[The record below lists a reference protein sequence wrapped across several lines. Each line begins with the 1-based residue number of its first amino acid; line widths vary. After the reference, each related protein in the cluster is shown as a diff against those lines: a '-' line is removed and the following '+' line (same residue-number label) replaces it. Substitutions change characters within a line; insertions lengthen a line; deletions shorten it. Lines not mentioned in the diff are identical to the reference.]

1 MKAASVYE
9 DRFALAPTVLRMW
22 RRGHGCHSRLR
33 INFCW
38 RPCPR
43 FAIRFDRRSR
53 RYGLRFSLR
62 LTDRADHVET
72 TLRVVLEFVV
82 QDSLAA
88 VQRVL
93 EADEF
98 SGQAGEL
105 FSREKRLREKS
116 LQQAGAHNHFAILRR
131 KLLQTEHGDDVLEFA
146 VLRERAADFLR
157 EGVMPFANDARR
169 GHLGTGL

>member
-1 MKAASVYE
+1 MKAAFVSE
-9 DRFALAPTVLRMW
+9 GRFALAPIVLRMR
-22 RRGHGCHSRLR
+22 RRGNGCRSRLR

-38 RPCPR
+38 SPCLR

-62 LTDRADHVET
+62 FADRANHVET
-72 TLRVVLEFVV
+72 ALRVVLEFVV

-88 VQRVL
+88 VQRIL

-105 FSREKRLREKS
+105 FSREKWLREKA
-116 LQQAGAHNHFAILRR
+116 LQQTGAHDHFAILRR
-131 KLLQTEHGDDVLEFA
+131 KLFQTEHGDDVLEFA